1 MFDDVVGAYGSNF
14 LVAAGGV
21 GLALILLVLVLWF
34 LRSRAPS
41 PFVRGGRNR
50 QPRLQVLD
58 AAAVDAR
65 RRLVLVRRDNVEHL
79 VMIGGPTDIVIE
91 SRILPEGEAETAG
104 DARPQPAEEPAAVQ
118 PRREPPP
125 APQPRPVAP
134 VAAPPVAAPPV
145 AASAEPDFEPYSP
158 APAPVIAPP
167 VIAPPAEPIRQ
178 RPEPSVAPAVAPP
191 MSGQQMTGQQ
201 MSGQQMT
208 GQQMSAP
215 QSPAPQVSAPPLTA
229 ERDGPQRVSQLPSRQ
244 PERPAPQPVPD
255 AASAADILDAARQR
269 VLPQQRIEPEVSA
282 PPAQAVPAASRSTP
296 LAAEDGGLQSA
307 AIRRDFQRILDEEIA
322 AGPAAER
329 VVPAPN
335 AQQARP
341 APQPG
346 PAQPGSMPRRDPEM
360 APITGADA
368 ALQKE
373 VARIFG
379 EMSVN
384 RDK

>member
-134 VAAPPVAAPPV
+134 VAAPPVAA
-145 AASAEPDFEPYSP
+145 SAEPDFEPYSP

-191 MSGQQMTGQQ
+191 MTGQQ
-201 MSGQQMT
+201 MS
-208 GQQMSAP
+208 
-215 QSPAPQVSAPPLTA
+215 APQVSAPPLTA

-282 PPAQAVPAASRSTP
+282 PPAQAMPAASRGTP